1 MLGVSLEAL
10 CSPRAGD
17 LSLSQLSSCLA
28 GLSSL
33 LDHPWARAQLSA
45 QPGLLIELCN
55 VMHRQLL
62 TQDSS
67 NLQASVLSIISRALT
82 AAQEDLANRKK
93 SKLKELFPANQSIT
107 DIPAEVAGL
116 GEGGEDGVL
125 EPGHTVSFAV
135 LEVCVCLLVRYFPDI
150 SPRAAQSSSVIAMQ
164 VRAESDE
171 PDL

>member
-33 LDHPWARAQLSA
+33 LEHPWTRAELSA

-67 NLQASVLSIISRALT
+67 SLQASVLSIISLALT
-82 AAQEDLANRKK
+82 AAQEELANRKK
-93 SKLKELFPANQSIT
+93 TKLKELFPANQSIT
-107 DIPAEVAGL
+107 DIPAEVAVL
-116 GEGGEDGVL
+116 GEGDEDGIL
-125 EPGHTVSFAV
+125 KVSG
-135 LEVCVCLLVRYFPDI
+135 VRK
-150 SPRAAQSSSVIAMQ
+150 
-164 VRAESDE
+164 
-171 PDL
+171 

>member
-33 LDHPWARAQLSA
+33 LEHPWTRAELSA

-67 NLQASVLSIISRALT
+67 SLQASVLSIISLALT
-82 AAQEDLANRKK
+82 AAQEELANRKK
-93 SKLKELFPANQSIT
+93 TKLKELFPANQSIT
-107 DIPAEVAGL
+107 DIPAEVAVL
-116 GEGGEDGVL
+116 GEGDEDGIL
-125 EPGHTVSFAV
+125 KVSGV
-135 LEVCVCLLVRYFPDI
+135 
-150 SPRAAQSSSVIAMQ
+150 
-164 VRAESDE
+164 
-171 PDL
+171 